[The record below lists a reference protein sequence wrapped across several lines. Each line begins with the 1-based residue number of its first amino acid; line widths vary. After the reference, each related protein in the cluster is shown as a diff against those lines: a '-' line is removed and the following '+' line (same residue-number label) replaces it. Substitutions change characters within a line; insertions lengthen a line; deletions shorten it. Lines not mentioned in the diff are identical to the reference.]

1 MDSSFPNPR
10 MVLDL
15 QNKSTLKEAE
25 IKEIT
30 VSSLKKITDLQNQ
43 LRQQDEDFKK
53 KQLEEEEAR

>member
-1 MDSSFPNPR
+1 

-15 QNKSTLKEAE
+15 QNRSTLKEAE

-43 LRQQDEDFKK
+43 LRQQDEEFK

>member
-1 MDSSFPNPR
+1 MDSSFSNPR

-15 QNKSTLKEAE
+15 QNRSTLKEAE

-43 LRQQDEDFKK
+43 LRQQDEEFK

>member
-1 MDSSFPNPR
+1 